1 MNSTN
6 LNGTV
11 SYKEVEALK
20 DMIFKRVKERAE
32 ALTSDVKSSYVEN
45 TYNDVMDL
53 ARMSFA
59 SNRNPFVIEQNVEKE
74 DVSVSQCESKED
86 CVNEKINEAREHVK
100 ILKQEIYSNQQ
111 SFNQD
116 KREDVVK
123 FNMLNARKVLEQRH
137 QFVGALEFLNKQA
150 AIELNIGRSTKL
162 DIVI

>member
-1 MNSTN
+1 MFLFFYINKRQDMNSTN

-53 ARMSFA
+53 
-59 SNRNPFVIEQNVEKE
+59 